1 MSPLELY
8 VAVEG
13 AHCDCLKLA
22 ARDCSDYSD
31 AMCSAACRV
40 PRSIVEQVLVLSRT
54 TPDKYSAT
62 FELIELHTLSQN
74 VLAELYL
81 AANAKNIQ
89 LELAGNSVAI
99 QGDAFGVRTLIQNLV
114 DNAIKYSP
122 EHTCL
127 QLITGLGQRGPFIQ
141 VNDSGPGIPDS
152 DRARVFDRFYR
163 LGGDRHQSDTHG
175 SGLGLSIVKNIVELH
190 RGTIELGPSPFESG
204 LSVTVTFPKATD
216 NA

>member
-1 MSPLELY
+1 M
-8 VAVEG
+8 
-13 AHCDCLKLA
+13 
-22 ARDCSDYSD
+22 
-31 AMCSAACRV
+31 
-40 PRSIVEQVLVLSRT
+40 
-54 TPDKYSAT
+54 
-62 FELIELHTLSQN
+62 
-74 VLAELYL
+74 LAELYL